1 MPTRELTRSN
11 LMPAVFEDFFRPFN
25 QWFDDSGIVRRIA
38 NVPAVNIK
46 DFGDHYTVLLAAPG
60 LKKEDFH
67 IDVDNNVL
75 TISSEKK
82 EEKEEKENNFTR
94 REYSY
99 TSFTR
104 SFTLPEDVKQDA
116 IEARYENGELQ
127 VSIPRKE
134 EAKKAVMTKRIDVK

>member
-11 LMPAVFEDFFRPFN
+11 FMPAIFEDFFRPFN
-25 QWFDDSGIVRRIA
+25 QWFDDGGIVRRIA
-38 NVPAVNIK
+38 HVPAVNIK
-46 DFGDHYTVLLAAPG
+46 NLGDHYAVMLAAPG

-127 VSIPRKE
+127 VSIPRRV
-134 EAKKAVMTKRIDVK
+134 EAKKAAMAKRIDVK